1 MPKVTSEIRGEHAL
15 SAWIVALLALLY
27 VGLLFFI
34 ANWGER
40 HAGDQ
45 LLRKYGGLLYSLAL
59 AVYCTSWTYY
69 GAVGTA
75 VTQGWDYIPIYLGPI
90 LVFLFAQPFLFK
102 LLYVAKK
109 QNVASITDFISARYG
124 KRKNIALVTAL
135 LCLVVVIPYI
145 ALQLKA
151 VASSYQVL
159 LGHDLSDHSLPWW
172 QDTAW
177 FSAMAMTVFAILFG
191 TRKVQLT
198 EQNRGV
204 MVAIAFESVVKLFA
218 LLCLAFMT
226 YWLLLPDTIGV
237 IQFAEHASHLQY
249 STDHNS
255 WFSFTIKTVLAMT
268 AIFLLPRQFHVA
280 FVENVDHRHL
290 RHAKRWYSSYL
301 LLVTLVVIPI
311 ALAGMH
317 LFPGQEH
324 LADSFVLLIPE
335 KSGWHTLSVLVFI
348 GGFSA
353 ATSMIII
360 STLALSTMISN
371 DVVMPAILRR
381 PGHGQRIKDYSGL
394 ILLVRRTMI
403 IAVMLLSYGY
413 YALFARNYELAET
426 GLLAFA
432 LAIQLAPA
440 VVGGLY
446 WRHGNAFGVY
456 AGVAVGFMLWFF
468 CLMVPQLAAV
478 GVLDQTLLQQGLFG
492 IEALKPTSLFGLQLD
507 TLSHGVIWSLG
518 LNLSCYL
525 LFSLL
530 VKVNLKDRLQAAAF
544 VKPTLPLEPKEAP
557 VRRVRVRRTD
567 ITMLL
572 ERFIGAQRCNEAM
585 AEFQRRFP
593 DLDSQDSIAGPEL
606 IAFVERELAGVIGA
620 ASALAVVSAATEGR
634 QLELEDVVTLFD
646 DTTQAIQ
653 FSRKILF
660 STLEHLSQG
669 VSVVDRD
676 LKLVAWNK
684 AYLQMFDY
692 PDGMIRIGRP
702 VADIVRFNAE
712 RGLFGEGAPEE
723 HVAKRIT
730 HMQNGTS
737 HVFQRVR
744 PDGTVIE
751 MRGNP
756 IPGGGFVTSFTDITE
771 HVRAVQQLAEAK
783 QHLEQRVQE
792 RTHRISEMNQELVE
806 EVERRSTTELQLL
819 QAKAEAE
826 AANASK
832 TRFLALASHDI
843 LQPLNAARL
852 FTAALQGADAGTD
865 QQRIIHQLD
874 NSLKATEEL
883 IATLLDIARLDDG
896 RLQPKT
902 QALSVTAILQPL
914 SDEFRLLA
922 EQKQLRLR
930 THFGDWQVQTD
941 GTYLRR
947 ILQNILSNAI
957 KYTPAGQVLV
967 SCRKRGDRLLMQVW
981 DTGPGVAEHELKRIF
996 DDFYRVDSTARGQ
1009 QGVGL
1014 GLAVVQRMARL
1025 LGHQLEVRS
1034 VVGKGTVFSLYLPL
1048 AAERSAD
1055 EQKAMLEN
1063 QSTAL
1068 PQWQVLCVDDDSSNL
1083 AALRVLLQQWQLGEV
1098 NSYVYAEQL
1107 LQHAETMNKPD
1118 LLILDYQ
1125 LGQGL
1130 NGLELYQQLQ
1140 QYWGNVP
1147 GILVSAAPEP
1157 DLAQRAKAAGLLF
1170 LAKPIKPAAL
1180 RAGINHLKNQ
1190 RS

>member
-1 MPKVTSEIRGEHAL
+1 L

-109 QNVASITDFISARYG
+109 QNAASITDFISARYG
-124 KRKNIALVTAL
+124 KRKNIALMTAL

-218 LLCLAFMT
+218 LLCLALMAW
-226 YWLLLPDTIGV
+226 WLLLPDTIGV
-237 IQFAEHASHLQY
+237 RQFVEHASHLQY
-249 STDHNS
+249 STEHTS
-255 WFSFTIKTVLAMT
+255 WLSFAIKTLLAMS
-268 AIFLLPRQFHVA
+268 AVFLLPRQFHVA

-301 LLVTLVVIPI
+301 VLVTVVVIPI

-317 LFPGQEH
+317 LFPGQEQ

-381 PGHGQRIKDYSGL
+381 PSHGQRIKDYSGL

-403 IAVMLLSYGY
+403 ITVMLLSYGY

-456 AGVAVGFMLWFF
+456 AGVAVGFALWFF

-478 GVLDQTLLQQGLFG
+478 GVLDQTVLQQGLFG
-492 IEALKPTSLFGLQLD
+492 IEALKPTSLFGVQLD

-544 VKPTLPLEPKEAP
+544 VKPTLPLEHKEAP
-557 VRRVRVRRTD
+557 VRRGRVRRTD

-593 DLDSQDSIAGPEL
+593 DLDLQESIAGPEL

-723 HVAKRIT
+723 HVAKRIS

-792 RTHRISEMNQELVE
+792 RTQRISEMNQELVQ
-806 EVERRSTTELQLL
+806 EVARRSATELQLL
-819 QAKAEAE
+819 QAKADAE
-826 AANASK
+826 SANASK

-852 FTAALQGADAGTD
+852 FTAALQGDQSGMD
-865 QQRIIHQLD
+865 QQKVIHQLD

-902 QALSVTAILQPL
+902 QALAVSDILQPL
-914 SDEFRLLA
+914 SDEFSLLA

-930 THFGDWQVQTD
+930 TRLGDWQVQTD
-941 GTYLRR
+941 STYLRR
-947 ILQNILSNAI
+947 IVQNILSNAI
-957 KYTPAGQVLV
+957 KYTPSGQVLL
-967 SCRKRGDRLLMQVW
+967 SCRKRADQLLLQVW
-981 DTGPGVAEHELKRIF
+981 DTGPGVAQHELKRIF

-1014 GLAVVQRMARL
+1014 GLAVVQRMTRL

-1048 AAERSAD
+1048 AAQQAIED
-1055 EQKAMLEN
+1055 L
-1063 QSTAL
+1063 QSIPDNHNAIL
-1068 PQWQVLCVDDDSSNL
+1068 PKWQVLCVDDDSSNL
-1083 AALRVLLQQWQLGEV
+1083 AALRMLLEQWQLGEV
-1098 NSYVYAEQL
+1098 KSYVYAEQL
-1107 LQHAETMNKPD
+1107 VLQAATMSKPD

-1140 QYWGNVP
+1140 QYWGKVP

-1190 RS
+1190 RP

>member
-1 MPKVTSEIRGEHAL
+1 VP
-15 SAWIVALLALLY
+15 AWIVALLALMY
-27 VGLLFFI
+27 VGLLFYI

-40 HAGDQ
+40 HAGDH

-124 KRKNIALVTAL
+124 KRKNIAFVTAL

-151 VASSYQVL
+151 VAGSYQVL
-159 LGHDLSDHSLPWW
+159 LGHGLPDHSVPWW

-177 FSAMAMTVFAILFG
+177 FCAMAMTVFAILFG

-218 LLCLAFMT
+218 LLCLALMT
-226 YWLLLPDTIGV
+226 YWLILPEEIDV
-237 IQFAEHASHLQY
+237 AEFVRHANNLHY
-249 STDHNS
+249 SVDHNS
-255 WFSFTIKTVLAMT
+255 WLSFTVKTILAMS

-317 LFPGQEH
+317 LFPGQGN

-381 PGHGQRIKDYSGL
+381 PGHGQRIKDYSGI

-403 IAVMLLSYGY
+403 ITVMLLSYGY

-440 VVGGLY
+440 VLGGLY

-456 AGVAVGFMLWFF
+456 AGLAVGFVLWFF

-492 IEALKPTSLFGLQLD
+492 IEALKPTALFGARLD
-507 TLSHGVIWSLG
+507 TLSHGVLWSLG
-518 LNLSCYL
+518 LNLLCYL

-544 VKPTLPLEPKEAP
+544 VKPTLPLEHKDNP
-557 VRRVRVRRTD
+557 VRRVRVRRSD

-572 ERFIGAQRCNEAM
+572 ERFVGAQRALEAM
-585 AEFQRRFP
+585 DDFQRRFP
-593 DLDSQDSIAGPEL
+593 DLDEQSSTAAPEL
-606 IAFVERELAGVIGA
+606 IAFIERELAGVIGA

-712 RGLFGEGAPEE
+712 RGLFGEGATEE
-723 HVAKRIT
+723 HVAKRIA

-737 HVFQRVR
+737 HVFQRVW
-744 PDGTVIE
+744 PDGRVME

-756 IPGGGFVTSFTDITE
+756 IPGGGFVTCFTDITE
-771 HVRAVQQLAEAK
+771 HVQSVQQLAEAK

-792 RTHRISEMNQELVE
+792 RT
-806 EVERRSTTELQLL
+806 
-819 QAKAEAE
+819 
-826 AANASK
+826 
-832 TRFLALASHDI
+832 
-843 LQPLNAARL
+843 
-852 FTAALQGADAGTD
+852 
-865 QQRIIHQLD
+865 QRIRQ
-874 NSLKATEEL
+874 NCSCCRPKLK
-883 IATLLDIARLDDG
+883 
-896 RLQPKT
+896 
-902 QALSVTAILQPL
+902 
-914 SDEFRLLA
+914 
-922 EQKQLRLR
+922 
-930 THFGDWQVQTD
+930 
-941 GTYLRR
+941 
-947 ILQNILSNAI
+947 
-957 KYTPAGQVLV
+957 
-967 SCRKRGDRLLMQVW
+967 
-981 DTGPGVAEHELKRIF
+981 LKR
-996 DDFYRVDSTARGQ
+996 
-1009 QGVGL
+1009 
-1014 GLAVVQRMARL
+1014 
-1025 LGHQLEVRS
+1025 
-1034 VVGKGTVFSLYLPL
+1034 
-1048 AAERSAD
+1048 
-1055 EQKAMLEN
+1055 
-1063 QSTAL
+1063 
-1068 PQWQVLCVDDDSSNL
+1068 
-1083 AALRVLLQQWQLGEV
+1083 
-1098 NSYVYAEQL
+1098 
-1107 LQHAETMNKPD
+1107 
-1118 LLILDYQ
+1118 
-1125 LGQGL
+1125 
-1130 NGLELYQQLQ
+1130 
-1140 QYWGNVP
+1140 
-1147 GILVSAAPEP
+1147 
-1157 DLAQRAKAAGLLF
+1157 
-1170 LAKPIKPAAL
+1170 PICQKPAFW
-1180 RAGINHLKNQ
+1180 
-1190 RS
+1190 RSPATIFCSR

>member
-1 MPKVTSEIRGEHAL
+1 M
-15 SAWIVALLALLY
+15 SAWIVAVLALMY

-40 HAGDQ
+40 HAGDH

-90 LVFLFAQPFLFK
+90 LIFVFAQPFLFK

-109 QNVASITDFISARYG
+109 QNIGSITDFISARYG

-159 LGHDLSDHSLPWW
+159 LGAGMADHDAPWW

-177 FSAMAMTVFAILFG
+177 FCAVTMMIFSILFG
-191 TRKVQLT
+191 TRKVTLT

-204 MVAIAFESVVKLFA
+204 MVAIAFESLVKLFA
-218 LLCLAFMT
+218 LTCLALMT
-226 YWLLLPDTIGV
+226 YWLLLPEQV
-237 IQFAEHASHLQY
+237 QLSSFVEHATALKA
-249 STDHNS
+249 DHQEQS
-255 WFSFTIKTVLAMT
+255 WLAFFTKTVLAMA
-268 AIFLLPRQFHVA
+268 AIFLLPRQFHVG

-290 RHAKRWYSSYL
+290 RHARCWYSSYL
-301 LLVTLVVIPI
+301 LIVTLVVIPI
-311 ALAGMH
+311 ALTGM
-317 LFPGQEH
+317 LMFPDHRQ

-335 KSGWHTLSVLVFI
+335 QSGWHTLSALVFI

-371 DVVMPAILRR
+371 DVVMPTILRR
-381 PGHGQRIKDYSGL
+381 PSNQQLKKDYSGL
-394 ILLVRRTMI
+394 ILLVRRAMI
-403 IAVMLLSYGY
+403 ITVMMLSYGY

-440 VVGGLY
+440 VIGGLY

-456 AGVAVGFMLWFF
+456 AGLAVGFFLWFY
-468 CLMVPQLAAV
+468 CLMVPQLSAV
-478 GVLDQTLLQQGLFG
+478 GVLSDSIVRQGLFG
-492 IEALKPTSLFGLQLD
+492 LALLKPTALFGLELD
-507 TLSHGVIWSLG
+507 TLSHGVFWSLG
-518 LNLSCYL
+518 LNLFCYL

-530 VKVNLKDRLQAAAF
+530 FKVNFKDRLQAAAF
-544 VKPTLPLEPKEAP
+544 VKPTLPLEHRENP
-557 VRRVRVRRTD
+557 VKKLRIRRTD
-567 ITMLL
+567 VVMLL
-572 ERFIGAQRCNEAM
+572 ERFIGAQRTVEAI
-585 AEFQRRFP
+585 ADYRRRYPEP
-593 DLDSQDSIAGPEL
+593 DDQPAWASPEL
-606 IAFVERELAGVIGA
+606 VAFVERELAGVIGA

-669 VSVVDRD
+669 ISVVDRE
-676 LKLVAWNK
+676 LKLVAWNR
-684 AYLQMFDY
+684 AYLELFDY
-692 PDGMIRIGRP
+692 PEGMIRIGRP

-723 HVAKRIT
+723 HVAKRIG
-730 HMQNGTS
+730 HMQKGTT

-744 PDGTVIE
+744 PDGSVIE

-756 IPGGGFVTSFTDITE
+756 IPGGGFVTSFTDVTD

-783 QHLEQRVQE
+783 DHLEQRVQE
-792 RTHRISEMNQELVE
+792 RTQRVSEINQELVQ
-806 EVERRSTTELQLL
+806 EVNRRGQTEQQLL

-852 FTAALQGADAGTD
+852 FTAALQDGSLSDK
-865 QQRIIHQLD
+865 QQTVVSQLD

-883 IATLLDIARLDDG
+883 IGTLLDIARLDDG
-896 RLQPKT
+896 RLLPKKQT
-902 QALSVTAILQPL
+902 VQIRHLLDPL
-914 SDEFRLLA
+914 LDEFRLLA
-922 EQKQLRLR
+922 RQKALQIRGK
-930 THFGDWQVQTD
+930 FSDWQVESD
-941 GTYLRR
+941 STYLRR
-947 ILQNILSNAI
+947 IVQNILSNAV
-957 KYTPAGQVLV
+957 KYTPKGKVLI
-967 SCRKRGDRLLMQVW
+967 SCRRRGGQLLLQIW
-981 DTGPGVAEHELKRIF
+981 DSGPGIAEQELRHIF

-1014 GLAVVQRMARL
+1014 GLGVVQRMARL
-1025 LGHQLEVRS
+1025 LGHKIEVRS
-1034 VVGKGTVFSLYLPL
+1034 TVGKGTVFSLWLPL
-1048 AAERSAD
+1048 SPQRREAGKAELGTDATT
-1055 EQKAMLEN
+1055 Q
-1063 QSTAL
+1063 L
-1068 PQWQVLCVDDDSSNL
+1068 PDWTVCCVDDDSSNL
-1083 AALRVLLQQWQLGEV
+1083 AALQLLLEQWKLGQV
-1098 NSYVYAEQL
+1098 RSYVRAEQL
-1107 LQHAETMNKPD
+1107 LEQAPTLAKPD

-1125 LGQGL
+1125 LGQSFTGL
-1130 NGLELYQQLQ
+1130 QLHQQLLQ
-1140 QYWGNVP
+1140 IWGKVP

-1157 DLAQRAKAAGLLF
+1157 DLAQRAKEAGLLF

-1180 RAGINHLKNQ
+1180 RAGINHLKTKG
-1190 RS
+1190 SAS

>member
-1 MPKVTSEIRGEHAL
+1 M

-75 VTQGWDYIPIYLGPI
+75 VTQGWDYIPIYLGPM

-159 LGHDLSDHSLPWW
+159 LGHDLSDQALPWW

-177 FSAMAMTVFAILFG
+177 FCAMAMTVFAILFG

-218 LLCLAFMT
+218 LLCLAFMV
-226 YWLLLPDTIGV
+226 YWFLLPSDIGLQ
-237 IQFAEHASHLQY
+237 QFVQHASHQQY
-249 STDHNS
+249 STADNG
-255 WFSFTIKTVLAMT
+255 WLSFAIKTVLAMS
-268 AIFLLPRQFHVA
+268 AVFLLPRQFHVA
-280 FVENVDHRHL
+280 FVENVDHRYL

-301 LLVTLVVIPI
+301 FLVTLVVVPI

-317 LFPGQEH
+317 LFPGQEQ

-335 KSGWHTLSVLVFI
+335 KSGWHTLSVVVFI

-403 IAVMLLSYGY
+403 IAVMLLAYGY

-456 AGVAVGFMLWFF
+456 AGIAVGFILWFF

-478 GVLDQTLLQQGLFG
+478 GVLDQTLLQRGLFG
-492 IEALKPTSLFGLQLD
+492 IDALKPTSLFGVQLD

-518 LNLSCYL
+518 LNLLCYL
-525 LFSLL
+525 LFSLAF
-530 VKVNLKDRLQAAAF
+530 KVNLKDRLQAAAF
-544 VKPTLPLEPKEAP
+544 VKPTLPLELKETP
-557 VRRVRVRRTD
+557 VRRVRVRHTD
-567 ITMLL
+567 ITLLL
-572 ERFIGAQRCNEAM
+572 ERFIGVQRCVEAM
-585 AEFQRRFP
+585 AEFQRRYP
-593 DLDSQDSIAGPEL
+593 DLDLQDSNASPEL

-692 PDGMIRIGRP
+692 PDGMIRIGRH

-712 RGLFGEGAPEE
+712 RGLFGEGAPED
-723 HVAKRIT
+723 HVTKRIT

-744 PDGTVIE
+744 PDGQVIE

-756 IPGGGFVTSFTDITE
+756 IPGGGFVTSFTNITE
-771 HVRAVQQLAEAK
+771 HVHAVQQLAEAK

-792 RTHRISEMNQELVE
+792 RTQRISEMNQELIE
-806 EVERRSTTELQLL
+806 EVARRSATESELL

-826 AANASK
+826 AANVSK

-852 FTAALQGADAGTD
+852 FTAALQEQTAEAN
-865 QQRIIHQLD
+865 QQKIIHQLD

-902 QALSVTAILQPL
+902 QAVQLSSILQPL
-914 SDEFRLLA
+914 TDEFRWLA
-922 EQKQLRLR
+922 EQKGLKLRGR
-930 THFGDWQVQTD
+930 FGEWQVQTD
-941 GTYLRR
+941 ATYLRR

-967 SCRKRGDRLLMQVW
+967 SCRKRGMQLLLQIW
-981 DTGPGVAEHELKRIF
+981 DTGPGVAPHELKRIF

-1014 GLAVVQRMARL
+1014 GLAVVQRMTRL
-1025 LGHQLEVRS
+1025 LGHPLEVRS
-1034 VVGKGTVFSLYLPL
+1034 VVGKGTVFSLFLPVAIEQ
-1048 AAERSAD
+1048 AAPEESSIAD
-1055 EQKAMLEN
+1055 S
-1063 QSTAL
+1063 QSSAL
-1068 PQWQVLCVDDDSSNL
+1068 PHWQVLCVDDDSSNL
-1083 AALRVLLQQWQLGEV
+1083 AALRVLLEQWQLGEV
-1098 NSYVYAEQL
+1098 KSYIHAEQL
-1107 LQHAETMNKPD
+1107 LNDAPALDKPD
-1118 LLILDYQ
+1118 VLILDFQ

-1140 QYWGNVP
+1140 NYWGKVP

-1180 RAGINHLKNQ
+1180 RAGINFLKSQ
-1190 RS
+1190 R